1 LRFRSA
7 HFPLVL
13 IALALSSLACN
24 FAYGLIEDTTGISL
38 GDEETSETLPP
49 TSDVG
54 SPPELDTP
62 TESEAEASP
71 AGPITAP
78 DESIP
83 SDVREQMDQIQD
95 EVVLLRGLL
104 PAGPVSRGL
113 LSADELREYVLSDF
127 LDDYTE
133 EEAQD
138 DARVLALLGLL
149 DADYELFDLYLDL
162 YSENIAGFYDDDI
175 EQMFVVQ
182 DSRFGGPERLTYA
195 HEYSHVLQD
204 QTYDLDQGLGFNHEA
219 CEEDSE
225 RCAALQALLEGDATL
240 LEQRWLLTY
249 ASDADFQQL
258 LDFYNSFSSPAY
270 ESAPKFM
277 KEDFLFPYTIGFDF
291 VESVFLDGGWAAVDA
306 LYADPPVSTEQILHP
321 GRYPNDLPVPL
332 TVPEVLDSLGS
343 GWREIDRDV
352 LGEWFTFLTL
362 SERLPEE
369 QAQVAAEGWGG
380 DYYIA
385 FHDDSKG
392 RGVLVVATAWDTVRD
407 AYEFYGA
414 FRDYGDSRFGG
425 RSLSS
430 TTRFVWD
437 SPDDWV
443 SIDIAGDQT
452 LWILAPDAEIGETI
466 REALTFPAEFA
477 E

>member
-1 LRFRSA
+1 M
-7 HFPLVL
+7 L

-38 GDEETSETLPP
+38 GGEESPETLPP

-62 TESEAEASP
+62 TESEAEAAP

-95 EVVLLRGLL
+95 EVVLLRGLR
-104 PAGPVSRGL
+104 PTGPVSRGL

-258 LDFYNSFSSPAY
+258 LDFYDSFSSPTY

-385 FHDDSKG
+385 FLDDSKG

-452 LWILAPDAEIGETI
+452 LWILAPDSEIGETI
-466 REALTFPAEFA
+466 REALTFPAELA